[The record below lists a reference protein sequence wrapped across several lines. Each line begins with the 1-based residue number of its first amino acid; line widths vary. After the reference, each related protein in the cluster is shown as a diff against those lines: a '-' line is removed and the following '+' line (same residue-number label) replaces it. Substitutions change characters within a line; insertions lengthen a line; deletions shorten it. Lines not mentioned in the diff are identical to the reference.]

1 MYRLGNRDIPTIF
14 NDIVKKQST
23 KFSSL
28 NYTLITPSVTNVD
41 FQFLSEDQNCGMKSS
56 IKKKKRIRIP

>member
-41 FQFLSEDQNCGMKSS
+41 FQFLSEDQNCGMKS
-56 IKKKKRIRIP
+56 